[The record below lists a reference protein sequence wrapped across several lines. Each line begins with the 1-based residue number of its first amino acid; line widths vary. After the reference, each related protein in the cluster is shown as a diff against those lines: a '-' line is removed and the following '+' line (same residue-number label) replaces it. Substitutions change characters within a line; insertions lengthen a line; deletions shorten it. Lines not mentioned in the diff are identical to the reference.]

1 MCMRVW
7 LASQRAELGECG
19 KVHSVALKAD
29 FEEANME
36 RDYRYEEEVLEHLRA
51 FLKDNERKIET
62 AKKRL
67 TLVDEN
73 PEMESK
79 VVSGEVCVCV
89 WGGGHGHSTV
99 IILSRECVEPLFLT
113 AG

>member
-1 MCMRVW
+1 MYKLYIYDMCMRV
-7 LASQRAELGECG
+7 LVASQRAELGECG

-79 VVSGEVCVCV
+79 VVSGGEWGGVCVCV
-89 WGGGHGHSTV
+89 GGGGSMATV
-99 IILSRECVEPLFLT
+99 L
-113 AG
+113 